1 MGRLSLRDASIG
13 VSVTLF
19 LAACVTNHDSVA
31 EAGVAIHPGIR
42 YEQRDVAA
50 THPARAHIV
59 AIDLRQTGLHFGVTA
74 ADTSKGM
81 EQVAW
86 TTSTYLARRH
96 AQLAINGGFF
106 SPWKGGSTGQDD
118 YYPHEGDPVNASG
131 ALISDGRVV
140 SPIESL
146 KPDRINAML
155 CFKRSQAEIVDGQMC
170 PEGFTDGV
178 AAGPRLL
185 SDGKAP
191 PLTSEFATTPHPRTA
206 FGISASRE
214 RAWIVTI
221 DGRQAGSKGMSL
233 PDLAALFA
241 SLGAAD
247 AINLDGG
254 GSTTL
259 VMEDDDGTAKIL
271 NRPIQTGVVGKQR
284 PVANHVLVF
293 IPHTHASP
301 KQD

>member
-1 MGRLSLRDASIG
+1 MVQLSIREVSIG
-13 VSVTLF
+13 LLVATC
-19 LAACVTNHDSVA
+19 LAACATDHRSVA
-31 EAGVAIHPGIR
+31 ESGVLLHPGIT
-42 YEQRDVAA
+42 YEQRDIAA

-59 AIDLRQTGLHFGVTA
+59 AIDLRQRGLHFGVTA

-86 TTSTYLARRH
+86 TTSTYMARRH

-106 SPWKGGSTGQDD
+106 SPWKAGSTGQDD

-131 ALISDGRVV
+131 ALISDGHVV
-140 SPIESL
+140 SPIESI
-146 KPDRINAML
+146 KTERINAML
-155 CFKRSQAEIVDGQMC
+155 CFNRSKAEIVDGQTC
-170 PEGFTDGV
+170 PEGFTNGV

-191 PLTSEFATTPHPRTA
+191 PLTNEFATTLHPRTA
-206 FGISASRE
+206 FGISANRE
-214 RAWIVTI
+214 RAWMVTI
-221 DGRQAGSKGMSL
+221 DGRQADSKGMSL
-233 PDLAALFA
+233 TDLAALLA

-254 GSTTL
+254 GSSTL
-259 VMEDDDGTAKIL
+259 VMESDDGKAKIL
-271 NRPIQTGVVGKQR
+271 NRPIQTGVVGKER

-293 IPHTHASP
+293 FPHAHAS
-301 KQD
+301 QARD